1 VYTESTEIKKN
12 FINISCLG
20 SGPEYW
26 KILSVL
32 CKQIRSVLMAFK
44 TFAGDYPINFE
55 QIILKSDEEFS
66 SFEEEFEEAPEELPP
81 KASLFFICQK
91 VT

>member
-1 VYTESTEIKKN
+1 
-12 FINISCLG
+12 
-20 SGPEYW
+20 
-26 KILSVL
+26 
-32 CKQIRSVLMAFK
+32 MAFK